1 VADLGPV
8 RSNER
13 MARGAGLFGRLARA
27 QYAALLTMRW
37 RMFVFGLRS
46 IRGILE
52 LGASGIE
59 LMIFTFVG
67 LGLGIGLGLA
77 SHALASH
84 GRWLYL
90 PIEFWVLCLVW
101 QMIPVALASFQ
112 DQFDLSGLL
121 RFPVS
126 FGTFFVLYVVFGL
139 ADVSTILGVL
149 CCAGIWIGIAL
160 VRPEMTAWIAL
171 GLAGFAV
178 FNVLLARAILAWVD
192 RWLAQRRTREVA
204 SAVLVLFVVSLQ
216 LLNPAL
222 REGRRGGP
230 GHHEQQTESQHNR
243 AEDAAPWVK
252 AAEAVQ
258 LWLPPGLAAGAVQ
271 HAAHNQP
278 LPATGS
284 VGLLGLYVLAIGSVL
299 GVRLRAEFR
308 GENLGEAP
316 SRQKA
321 EVPQREWLLN
331 GAGPLSAVLVKE
343 LRTLFRSMP
352 QLYALGVPVVMVFV
366 IGSLFR
372 NGGSAMG
379 HSFQMALPVCVAYG
393 LLGFTR
399 IIYNSLGTEGTGIQL
414 LFLFPTPIRTVIM
427 AKNLFHGILYCLVAT
442 LSAVLASIR
451 LGTASTVVLASTFAW
466 LTFALPANLAIGNVF
481 SLIMPYRVNPG
492 RITRQP
498 GSQANALLS
507 MLIQT
512 MLLALGAGV
521 VGLCT
526 FVGKLWLTVPI
537 LLTMA
542 AIAIFAWWRV
552 LRNLGAMANEH
563 RDELIAKLARAE

>member
-1 VADLGPV
+1 MADLGAV
-8 RSNER
+8 GDNGLT
-13 MARGAGLFGRLARA
+13 ADGGLFSRLAWA
-27 QYAALLTMRW
+27 QYVALVTMRW

-67 LGLGIGLGLA
+67 LGLGIGLGFASYAVA
-77 SHALASH
+77 SHALWS
-84 GRWLYL
+84 YL

-112 DQFDLSGLL
+112 DQFDLGGLL

-126 FGTFFVLYVVFGL
+126 FGSFFVLYVVFGL
-139 ADVSTILGVL
+139 ADVSTILGL
-149 CCAGIWIGIAL
+149 MCCLGIWIGIAL
-160 VRPEMTAWIAL
+160 VRPEIVGWISL
-171 GLAGFAV
+171 GLAGFAIL
-178 FNVLLARAILAWVD
+178 NVLLARAILAWVD
-192 RWLAQRRTREVA
+192 RWLAQRRTREIA
-204 SAVLVLFVVSLQ
+204 SAVFVLFVVGLQ

-222 REGRRGGP
+222 RQRNLGQI
-230 GHHEQQTESQHNR
+230 HHEQRAENQHKH
-243 AEDAAPWVK
+243 AEDAGPWVRT
-252 AAEAVQ
+252 AEAVQ
-258 LWLPPGLAAGAVQ
+258 GWLPPGLAAGAVQ
-271 HAAHNQP
+271 HSAEHKPLLAA
-278 LPATGS
+278 GS
-284 VGLLGLYVLAIGSVL
+284 MGLLGLYVLAIGGVL
-299 GVRLRAEFR
+299 AVRLRAEFR

-321 EVPQREWLLN
+321 ELREREWLPT
-331 GAGPLSAVLVKE
+331 GAGPLSAVLEKE
-343 LRTLFRSMP
+343 VRTLLRSMP

-399 IIYNSLGTEGTGIQL
+399 IIYNNLGTEGTGIQL
-414 LFLFPTPIRTVIM
+414 LFLFPTPIRTVM
-427 AKNLFHGILYCLVAT
+427 LAKNLFHGMLYCLVAVV
-442 LSAVLASIR
+442 SAVLASLR
-451 LGTASTVVLASTFAW
+451 LGVGSGAVVAITFAW
-466 LTFALPANLAIGNVF
+466 LVFALPANLAVGNVF
-481 SLIMPYRVNPG
+481 SLTMPYRVNPG
-492 RITRQP
+492 RLTRQP

-512 MLLALGAGV
+512 ILLGVGAGV

-526 FVGKLWLTVPI
+526 LIGRIWLAAPI
-537 LLTMA
+537 LLA
-542 AIAIFAWWRV
+542 LAGVAVFAWMRV
-552 LRNLGAMANEH
+552 LANVDAMAREH
-563 RDELIAKLARAE
+563 RDELIATLAKGE

>member
-1 VADLGPV
+1 
-8 RSNER
+8 
-13 MARGAGLFGRLARA
+13 
-27 QYAALLTMRW
+27 
-37 RMFVFGLRS
+37 MFVFGLRS

-67 LGLGIGLGLA
+67 LGLGIGLGFA
-77 SHALASH
+77 SHSLASH
-84 GRWLYL
+84 GMWLYL
-90 PIEFWVLCLVW
+90 PVEFWVLCLVW

-139 ADVSTILGVL
+139 ADVSTILGLL

-160 VRPEMTAWIAL
+160 VRPEIAAWIAL
-171 GLAGFAV
+171 GLMGFAA

-204 SAVLVLFVVSLQ
+204 SAVLVLFVVGLQ

-222 REGRRGGP
+222 REGRHGLI
-230 GHHEQQTESQHNR
+230 HHEQQAGSRHKP
-243 AEDAAPWVK
+243 AEEAAPWVR

-271 HAAHNQP
+271 HAAENQP

-284 VGLLGLYVLAIGSVL
+284 MGLLGLYVLAIGGVL

-321 EVPQREWLLN
+321 EVREREWLLN
-331 GAGPLSAVLVKE
+331 GAGPLSAVFEKE
-343 LRTLFRSMP
+343 LRTLLRSMP

-399 IIYNSLGTEGTGIQL
+399 IIYNNLGTEGTGIQM
-414 LFLFPTPIRTVIM
+414 LFLFPTPISTIILG
-427 AKNLFHGILYCLVAT
+427 KNLFHGILYCLVAV
-442 LSAVLASIR
+442 LSAVLASVR
-451 LGTASTVVLASTFAW
+451 LGTASAAVMASTFAW
-466 LTFALPANLAIGNVF
+466 LIFSLPANLTIGNIF
-481 SLIMPYRVNPG
+481 SLVMPYRVNPG

-512 MLLALGAGV
+512 TLLALGAGV

-526 FVGKLWLTVPI
+526 FVGKIWLAVPI

-552 LRNLGAMANEH
+552 LRNLDVMANEH

>member
-1 VADLGPV
+1 MMTG
-8 RSNER
+8 
-13 MARGAGLFGRLARA
+13 GGGLLSRLARA

-67 LGLGIGLGLA
+67 LGLGIGLGFA
-77 SHALASH
+77 SHSLALH
-84 GRWLYL
+84 GMWLYL

-112 DQFDLSGLL
+112 DQFDLGGLL

-139 ADVSTILGVL
+139 ADVSTILGLL

-160 VRPEMTAWIAL
+160 VRPEMAAWIAL
-171 GLAGFAV
+171 GLMGFAV

-204 SAVLVLFVVSLQ
+204 SAVLVLFVVGLQ

-222 REGRRGGP
+222 REGRHGLIQGD
-230 GHHEQQTESQHNR
+230 QQTGSQHKP
-243 AEDAAPWVK
+243 AAPWVR

-258 LWLPPGLAAGAVQ
+258 FWLPPGLAAGAVQ
-271 HAAHNQP
+271 RAAENEP
-278 LPATGS
+278 LRATES
-284 VGLLGLYVLAIGSVL
+284 MGLLGLYVLAIGGAL

-316 SRQKA
+316 SHQEA
-321 EVPQREWLLN
+321 EVREREWLLK
-331 GAGPLSAVLVKE
+331 GAGPLSAALEKE
-343 LRTLFRSMP
+343 LRTLLRSMP

-372 NGGSAMG
+372 NGGLAMG
-379 HSFQMALPVCVAYG
+379 HSFQLALPVCVAYG

-399 IIYNSLGTEGTGIQL
+399 IIYNNLGTEGTGIQM
-414 LFLFPTPIRTVIM
+414 LFLFPTPIRTVIL
-427 AKNLFHGILYCLVAT
+427 AKNLFHGTLYCLVAA

-451 LGTASTVVLASTFAW
+451 LGTASAVVVASTIAW
-466 LTFALPANLAIGNVF
+466 LIFSLPANLTLGNIL
-481 SLIMPYRVNPG
+481 SLVMPYRVNPG

-512 MLLALGAGV
+512 ILLALGAGV
-521 VGLCT
+521 VGLCILL
-526 FVGKLWLTVPI
+526 GKLWLAVPI

-542 AIAIFAWWRV
+542 AIATFAWWRV
-552 LRNLGAMANEH
+552 LRNLDVMANEH